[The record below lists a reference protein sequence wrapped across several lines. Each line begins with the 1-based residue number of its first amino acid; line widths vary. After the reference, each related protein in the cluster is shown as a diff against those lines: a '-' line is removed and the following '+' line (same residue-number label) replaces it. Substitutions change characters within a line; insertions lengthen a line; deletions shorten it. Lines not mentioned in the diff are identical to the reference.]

1 MATRFGRYTVVRQL
15 GSGGMGSVYEAIHAD
30 LQKRVAIKTLHASFA
45 EDEMLRA
52 RFLREGQLSAKLR
65 HPHVVDVFDVGVEA
79 DVPYLVME
87 ILDGE
92 DLDHVLKREPI
103 QPVAK
108 TMERL
113 LPVCAA
119 VAAAHEAGIIHR
131 DLKPANVFLARTAAG
146 EVPKVLDFGLGK
158 LADAEGGGL
167 TGTSVALGTPDYM
180 APEQVQNS
188 READGRCDQYSL
200 GVLLYQCLVGKK
212 PFAGET
218 MAENVFRVLSGQY
231 DPPRQVNPNIPPALE
246 LVIVKAMSLAPEDRY
261 ASVSAF
267 ARALLPFATQDV
279 RHRWESVFGPPE
291 SSMTPPPLGGPGRIS
306 SLPPVQESPYTLGD
320 VQPGPPSVLFMG
332 RSGPTQIL
340 GPEKPPFPWLF
351 VVIPLVLSVLGVG
364 GVVGWKLTHPPAPPP
379 APPRVETF
387 TVQVAVTPA
396 TATLELDGAPVGT
409 GTYTAALPRD
419 GRMHLLRATAPG
431 YVEGVLAF
439 RDAAPAQTLTLTAVV
454 VDAGPPPRRRRR
466 EH

>member
-15 GSGGMGSVYEAIHAD
+15 GSGGMGSVYEAVHAD
-30 LQKRVAIKTLHASFA
+30 LHKRVAIKTLHASFA

-52 RFLREGQLSAKLR
+52 RFLREGQLSARLR

-79 DVPYLVME
+79 EVPYLVME
-87 ILDGE
+87 LLDGE
-92 DLDHVLKREPI
+92 DLDHVLKREPV

-108 TMERL
+108 TMERM
-113 LPVCAA
+113 LPVCSA

-180 APEQVQNS
+180 APEQVQSS

-200 GVLLYQCLVGKK
+200 GVLLYQCVVGHK

-231 DPPRQVNPNIPPALE
+231 SPPRELNPGIPPALE

-279 RHRWESVFGPPE
+279 RHRWEAVFGTPE
-291 SSMTPPPLGGPGRIS
+291 ASRTPPPLGGTGRSS

-320 VQPGPPSVLFMG
+320 VVPPPPSVLFVG
-332 RSGPTQIL
+332 RSAPTQVL
-340 GPEKPPFPWLF
+340 ASEKPAFPWVF
-351 VVIPLVLSVLGVG
+351 VVVPLVLSLLGVG
-364 GVVGWKLTHPPAPPP
+364 GVVAWRLSHPPAPPAPPP
-379 APPRVETF
+379 AVATF

-396 TATLELDGAPVGT
+396 TATLELDGVVVGT
-409 GTYTAALPRD
+409 GSYTGTLPRD
-419 GRMHLLRATAPG
+419 GQLHLLRARAPG
-431 YVEGVLAF
+431 FVEGALAF
-439 RDAAPAQTLTLTAVV
+439 RDAAPAPTLTLAAVV
-454 VDAGPPPRRRRR
+454 LDAGPPPRRRRR